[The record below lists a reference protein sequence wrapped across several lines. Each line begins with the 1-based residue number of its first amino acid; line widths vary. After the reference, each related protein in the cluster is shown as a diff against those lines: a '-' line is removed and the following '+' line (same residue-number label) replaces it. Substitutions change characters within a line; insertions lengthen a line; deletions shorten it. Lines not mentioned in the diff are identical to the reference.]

1 MIYNTDD
8 RQVEIRWND
17 RQFILPGHVAGKVGI
32 GATRNLVIR
41 RCDPRFTESV

>member
-1 MIYNTDD
+1 MSRSTDGF
-8 RQVEIRWND
+8 QVDIRWND
-17 RQFILPGHVAGKVGI
+17 RQFILPGHVASKVGI